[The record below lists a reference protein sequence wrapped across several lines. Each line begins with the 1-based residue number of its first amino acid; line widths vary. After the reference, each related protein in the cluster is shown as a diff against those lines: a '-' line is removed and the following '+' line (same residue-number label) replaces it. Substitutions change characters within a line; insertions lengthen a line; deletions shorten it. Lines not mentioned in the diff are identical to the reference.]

1 MDKETPKPLRT
12 IVVGFRLT
20 ESEAAHIQAAG
31 EAMKTPRSR
40 NDFCRAAALYTAKSK
55 VPEPTRPVKNRA
67 RSKPSADIEALGRI
81 IAALGKIGSNINQV
95 AHHANRNGSTPAL
108 AILSKVAT
116 DISEIKLSVSTVL
129 DN

>member
-1 MDKETPKPLRT
+1 MDKESNKPTRT

-95 AHHANRNGSTPAL
+95 AHHANCNGSTPAL
-108 AILSKVAT
+108 NVLSSVAA
-116 DISEIKLSVSTVL
+116 DIADIKRSVSTVL
-129 DN
+129 DK